1 MSGLEEFLSANWMVL
16 LAAAALAVLV
26 LRGPLSRKLSGIEEI
41 APEKAVQLINQ
52 HDALVIDVREHQ
64 EWSGGHLPGARH
76 IPLGDLQKYL
86 KDLENHR
93 ERHVICQ
100 CASGMRSA
108 KAAGALH
115 KAGFE
120 RVYSLRG
127 GIQAWKDAGLPV
139 EK

>member
-1 MSGLEEFLSANWMVL
+1 MHGLEEFLSANWMVL
-16 LAAAALAVLV
+16 LAAAVFVVLV
-26 LRGPLSRKLSGIEEI
+26 LRAPLMRKLSGIEEI

-52 HDALVIDVREHQ
+52 QDAMVIDVREQQ

-86 KDLENHR
+86 KDMEQHHD
-93 ERHVICQ
+93 RHVICQ

-108 KAAGALH
+108 RAAATLR

-127 GIQAWKDAGLPV
+127 GIHAWKDAGLPV